1 MVDLPA
7 LTDADSLTIQQNPP
21 TPIKSLDTQV
31 VCSRPERSFR
41 TLMEEGLS
49 PEDESTL
56 RSCGEPVLRLCRQQ
70 ILSPDTTLS
79 IIQFCLPEVL
89 ENPAEEDGFVLTHL
103 FQHPKEEVRAH
114 CLEQILKHPNRPRFE
129 RGPLEQIARKHPELR
144 GQLLS
149 LVSQ

>member
-1 MVDLPA
+1 
-7 LTDADSLTIQQNPP
+7 
-21 TPIKSLDTQV
+21 
-31 VCSRPERSFR
+31 
-41 TLMEEGLS
+41 MEEGLS

-70 ILSPDTTLS
+70 IPKPRHKALDHP
-79 IIQFCLPEVL
+79 IRLPEVL
-89 ENPAEEDGFVLTHL
+89 ENPAEEDGFVLTYL

-129 RGPLEQIARKHPELR
+129 RGPLEQFARKHPELR